1 MNLKGH
7 LYKVVIPL

>member
-1 MNLKGH
+1 MSLKGH

>member
-1 MNLKGH
+1 MNLKSH